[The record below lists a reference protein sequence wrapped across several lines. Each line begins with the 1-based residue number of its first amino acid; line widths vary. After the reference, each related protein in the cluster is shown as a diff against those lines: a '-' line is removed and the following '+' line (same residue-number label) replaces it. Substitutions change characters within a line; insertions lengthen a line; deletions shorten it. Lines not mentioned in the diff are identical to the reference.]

1 MFGCVMTL
9 VIRQT
14 CGSHWQPGE
23 AGAAR
28 HTAVTICIDEIG
40 DLAVPV
46 AGWLLPLEVKHK
58 INVKVSEAAFL
69 RSGTW
74 TPQTKTY
81 LPLSAVG
88 SHSDDWRVFCP
99 IISLYAV
106 SFQHL

>member
-1 MFGCVMTL
+1 MFGCVMTP

-14 CGSHWQPGE
+14 RGSHRQPGE

-58 INVKVSEAAFL
+58 MNVKVSEAALL
-69 RSGTW
+69 RSGTCTSQAK
-74 TPQTKTY
+74 TPLQ
-81 LPLSAVG
+81 LREVG
-88 SHSDDWRVFCP
+88 SRPEDWPVFYP
-99 IISLYAV
+99 IISLNAV

>member
-1 MFGCVMTL
+1 MFGCVMTP

-14 CGSHWQPGE
+14 CGSHRHPGE
-23 AGAAR
+23 AGATR

-58 INVKVSEAAFL
+58 INFKVSQGHVPA
-69 RSGTW
+69 RYSHISK
-74 TPQTKTY
+74 Q
-81 LPLSAVG
+81 G
-88 SHSDDWRVFCP
+88 SLTVREGCSYSDDWRAFYP